1 MTTDTQIS
9 DREREIL
16 RLVATGA
23 TNQQIAQQLHISI
36 NTVKVHLRNIFSKI
50 GVTSRTE
57 ATVYAMRMGLVPMA
71 HEGALPA
78 EAERVPAVNVP
89 PPATEMELVARDTTV
104 EEPAIET
111 DTAPIA
117 PGIPRPAEDA
127 ADLSAID
134 VVPREQVADTNALDV
149 VPGITITHAPAAN
162 RRVLLAVGGVA
173 VLLLIAIVVVMTR
186 QFAATTPTSMPGA
199 SGLNLAVPDKPSREL
214 AALPNGR
221 AGFAMTDVAYGGRSY
236 LYAIGGESGSGV
248 DDQVLRYDI
257 SANTWVPRRAKPQPV
272 TDVQAA
278 VIGNKIYVPGGRLA
292 SGQPTNA
299 CEMYDPA
306 RDTWTTCKA
315 LPAPRSG
322 YALAAVEGK
331 LYMFGG
337 WDGTSYSADV
347 WQYNPDTD
355 TWTALTKM
363 PTARAFA
370 DAVVV
375 DRQVYVIGGEN
386 QQGALGTNERYTPAD
401 EGNGNPW
408 NTQTSLATPSK
419 RPSVAAVGNLIFMF
433 DVDSS
438 GRSGAVY
445 NPDTDS
451 WQALTTPFSVPDE
464 ARTHAVGTNK
474 LYIVGGRAA
483 QGFSTQA
490 YEYQPTFTVFLPG
503 VQQP

>member
-1 MTTDTQIS
+1 MTTDIQIS
-9 DREREIL
+9 DRELEIL

-23 TNQQIAQQLHISI
+23 TNQEIAQQLHISV
-36 NTVKVHLRNIFSKI
+36 NTVKVHLRNIFAKI

-71 HEGALPA
+71 HADAAPA
-78 EAERVPAVNVP
+78 EVVHAP
-89 PPATEMELVARDTTV
+89 PEQTA
-104 EEPAIET
+104 EPAAAAT
-111 DTAPIA
+111 SAP
-117 PGIPRPAEDA
+117 PDPMDA
-127 ADLSAID
+127 A
-134 VVPREQVADTNALDV
+134 PT
-149 VPGITITHAPAAN
+149 APAAAITTAN
-162 RRVLLAVGGVA
+162 DPAPPVAATHPPADKRRFIMAGGGVVA
-173 VLLLIAIVVVMTR
+173 LLVLIAVVVAVTR
-186 QFAATTPTSMPGA
+186 QFSAVPPAPTSSA
-199 SGLNLAVPDKPSREL
+199 EGLNVPVPDKPWRAIAPL
-214 AALPNGR
+214 TDGR
-221 AGFAMTDVAYGGRSY
+221 AEFAMADVAYGGRSY
-236 LYAIGGESGSGV
+236 IYIIGGEGSRGV

-272 TDVQAA
+272 SDVQAA

-292 SGQPTNA
+292 SGQPTDA
-299 CEMYDPA
+299 CEAYDPN

-337 WDGTSYSADV
+337 WDGTNYSAEV

-355 TWTALTKM
+355 EWTALTNM

-386 QQGALGTNERYTPAD
+386 QQGALATTERYTPAD
-401 EGNGNPW
+401 DGSGNPW
-408 NTQTSLATPSK
+408 NTQTSLTTPSK
-419 RPSVAAVGNLIFMF
+419 RPTAATVGNLIFVF
-433 DVDSS
+433 GVDSAS
-438 GRSGAVY
+438 NKSVVY
-445 NPDTDS
+445 NPETDS
-451 WQALTTPFSVPDE
+451 WQALTTPFNVAGE
-464 ARTHAVGTNK
+464 ARVHAVGTNK
-474 LYIVGGRAA
+474 LYIVGGRDA